1 MPYRH
6 GVVPQVSHNTDAVV
20 AGLSFLGQLDRIREM
35 PVAAKSG
42 GSGAAS
48 SSGAAPQP
56 KPEPDMAGGR
66 QPATLSER
74 VKQAFAAHHLP
85 IHNKNDVP
93 FTTLKIACPGTCCCP
108 GSRPM
113 TSQRRLRQSCDKQ
126 SCWQPRQE

>member
-1 MPYRH
+1 M
-6 GVVPQVSHNTDAVV
+6 SHNTDAVV
-20 AGLSFLGQLDRIREM
+20 AGLSFLGQLDRIRDM
-35 PVAAKSG
+35 PVAAKAG

-48 SSGAAPQP
+48 SSGAAPEP

-93 FTTLKIACPGTCCCP
+93 FTTLKIACPGAWPCP
-108 GSRPM
+108 SSKAELLMRGVMFSR
-113 TSQRRLRQSCDKQ
+113 
-126 SCWQPRQE
+126 

>member
-1 MPYRH
+1 MQHPDASSYILHRH

-35 PVAAKSG
+35 PVAGKSG
-42 GSGAAS
+42 GSVAAS

-66 QPATLSER
+66 QPATLTER

-93 FTTLKIACPGTCCCP
+93 FTTLKIACPGAQACP
-108 GSRPM
+108 SSWLICYSKIAEAAM
-113 TSQRRLRQSCDKQ
+113 
-126 SCWQPRQE
+126 

>member
-1 MPYRH
+1 MAVLCVLGPLYKDTQGHTSCSSIRPQ
-6 GVVPQVSHNTDAVV
+6 VACCNAMVLMPQVSHNTDAVV
-20 AGLSFLGQLDRIREM
+20 AGLSFLGQLDRIRDM

-48 SSGAAPQP
+48 SSGAAPEP

-93 FTTLKIACPGTCCCP
+93 FTTLKIACPGAWP
-108 GSRPM
+108 
-113 TSQRRLRQSCDKQ
+113 
-126 SCWQPRQE
+126 

>member
-1 MPYRH
+1 MQHPDASSYILQRH

-35 PVAAKSG
+35 PVAGKLG

-93 FTTLKIACPGTCCCP
+93 FTTLKIACPGA
-108 GSRPM
+108 
-113 TSQRRLRQSCDKQ
+113 QSCPSSWLTCYSKIA
-126 SCWQPRQE
+126 EAAM